1 LDVPAGKKVALVG
14 DSGGGKSTVIALLE
28 RFYDP
33 TQGDIFLDGVEIKS
47 IEPKFLRTQISLVS
61 QVISPLLA

>member
-61 QVISPLLA
+61 QVISPLLV